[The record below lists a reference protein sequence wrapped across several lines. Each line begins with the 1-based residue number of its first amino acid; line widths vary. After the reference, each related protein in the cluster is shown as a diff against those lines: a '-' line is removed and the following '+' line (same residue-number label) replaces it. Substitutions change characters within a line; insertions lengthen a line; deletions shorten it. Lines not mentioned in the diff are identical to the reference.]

1 MNCPQCNTAKMI
13 VTAIRDTEDNTYR
26 KRKCTKCFFK
36 ITTVEIYS
44 IDSYL
49 AGNGETYDVALPTF
63 SHTDTRA
70 REV

>member
-1 MNCPQCNTAKMI
+1 MI
-13 VTAIRDTEDNTYR
+13 VTATRDTEDNTYR

-63 SHTDTRA
+63 PHTDTSQRSA
-70 REV
+70 GKV